1 MKVKI
6 ENLSEEVKVRVTDVF
21 ESMDQAEFVDCS
33 PQIIIDTQIEST
45 VLNFVDSLPVGEEVS
60 EEDMIAIENS
70 VKEIVMGDIDLEE
83 VKETLEKSEFYNDA
97 LQSLGLTEKDFL

>member
-1 MKVKI
+1 MKVEI
-6 ENLSEEVKVRVTDVF
+6 ENLSKEVNIRVTDVF

-33 PQIIIDTQIEST
+33 PEIIIDTQIEST

-60 EEDMIAIENS
+60 EEDMIAIERS

-83 VKETLEKSEFYNDA
+83 IRETLEKSEYCNDV